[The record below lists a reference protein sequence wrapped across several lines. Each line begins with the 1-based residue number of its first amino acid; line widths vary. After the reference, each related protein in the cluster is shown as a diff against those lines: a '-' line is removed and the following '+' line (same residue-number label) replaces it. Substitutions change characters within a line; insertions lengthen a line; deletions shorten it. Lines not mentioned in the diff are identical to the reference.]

1 MRFVCLLRFLLKENL
16 SFPRNFLFFFT
27 CTSRVD
33 TKLFEEHVQ
42 GDAIVPTLH
51 NSNEKQKKTDL
62 IEIKKVIG
70 WKYKK
75 MATWK

>member
-33 TKLFEEHVQ
+33 TKLHEEHVQ
-42 GDAIVPTLH
+42 GDVIAPTLH
-51 NSNEKQKKTDL
+51 NLNEKQEKQ
-62 IEIKKVIG
+62 I
-70 WKYKK
+70 
-75 MATWK
+75 